1 MAVEF
6 VTARGRI
13 EKQGVDAIVVS
24 TFEKNLSPDAKRIDS
39 ALGGEITTAIEKNEF
54 EGKNASLMVIRTL
67 GKLKQRRVIVV
78 GLGSEK
84 EYSENKHYAFNA
96 AAAAFG
102 VVKNYAETIA
112 FHISPF
118 EIKRAVEACVVSSYD
133 FQEFKSAG
141 DDKKDVKL
149 KRVVFVFDSEG
160 DAAKARAEIAYAKT
174 IAEAQNYA
182 RMLDNTNPAV
192 ATPLYIATQ
201 ARKLAGGKV
210 KVSVWGKKELEKKG
224 YDAIVSVGKGSA
236 NDPQLLVMEYEGGR
250 KGEKP
255 YAIVGKG
262 VCFDSGGL
270 SLKPSSYM
278 DFMQYD
284 KSGAC
289 TVITT
294 IKALKELNLPVNVVG
309 IAPLVENLPSGT
321 AYKPGDIIK
330 TASGKTIEVSNTDAE
345 GRVVLSDALHH
356 ATLYKPKGIIDL
368 ATLTGAVVVALGH
381 DAAGLM
387 TNNPA
392 LAGKIKSAADKS
404 GERVWEL
411 PMWKEYEVL
420 VKSEIAD
427 IINSDK
433 GHAAGTIEGGMFLK
447 NFVGEYPWVHLDI
460 AGVAWV
466 EKPGVNFRAGS
477 TGWGVRLLTEFF
489 KSESR

>member
-1 MAVEF
+1 
-6 VTARGRI
+6 
-13 EKQGVDAIVVS
+13 
-24 TFEKNLSPDAKRIDS
+24 
-39 ALGGEITTAIEKNEF
+39 
-54 EGKNASLMVIRTL
+54 
-67 GKLKQRRVIVV
+67 
-78 GLGSEK
+78 
-84 EYSENKHYAFNA
+84 
-96 AAAAFG
+96 
-102 VVKNYAETIA
+102 
-112 FHISPF
+112 
-118 EIKRAVEACVVSSYD
+118 
-133 FQEFKSAG
+133 
-141 DDKKDVKL
+141 
-149 KRVVFVFDSEG
+149 
-160 DAAKARAEIAYAKT
+160 
-174 IAEAQNYA
+174 
-182 RMLDNTNPAV
+182 
-192 ATPLYIATQ
+192 
-201 ARKLAGGKV
+201 
-210 KVSVWGKKELEKKG
+210 
-224 YDAIVSVGKGSA
+224 
-236 NDPQLLVMEYEGGR
+236 
-250 KGEKP
+250 
-255 YAIVGKG
+255 
-262 VCFDSGGL
+262 
-270 SLKPSSYM
+270 M

-289 TVITT
+289 TVIAT